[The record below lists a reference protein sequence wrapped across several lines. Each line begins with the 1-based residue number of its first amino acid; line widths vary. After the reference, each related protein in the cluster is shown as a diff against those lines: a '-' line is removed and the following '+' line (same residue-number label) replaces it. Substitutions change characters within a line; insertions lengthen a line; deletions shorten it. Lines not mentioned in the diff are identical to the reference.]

1 MQNLDSK
8 IYRDQLAKDIKN
20 EPDHEKR
27 QEILRSKQEGEQ
39 GFDYRKALIKHS
51 VDRGR
56 KLEENKGDGEILEN
70 IDSIREYNG
79 ILNSSNLEDMLS
91 KGENKEAPLYKFDS
105 FEDFKN
111 DNEIVKIGAEFEPN
125 SVKFKVTDDSIKLY
139 ASMFNDLFPPHV
151 VLEEGTISAASKV
164 LSGEYKEKSTVFLQG
179 IGTLSFLNGFVR
191 RIFQFEDKTELLT
204 PGFNKI
210 RFPSPN
216 PSGSN
221 ITSKWK
227 ILEKKIK
234 TINTPDGPIEAVEI
248 IFEAKVY
255 SDKIEPRQ
263 NESEAR
269 PVCTAEWIML
279 YMSHKE

>member
-1 MQNLDSK
+1 MQNLDSN
-8 IYRDQLAKDIKN
+8 YRDELAKTIKN
-20 EPDHEKR
+20 EQNHNKR
-27 QEILRSKQEGEQ
+27 QDILRSEQDGQEDS
-39 GFDYRKALIKHS
+39 DYIKALIKHS
-51 VDRGR
+51 VERGQ
-56 KLEENKGDGEILEN
+56 KLEKNKENKKSLETL
-70 IDSIREYNG
+70 DSIREYNE
-79 ILNSSNLEDMLS
+79 ILNSNNLEGIFS
-91 KGENKEAPLYKFDS
+91 NGENKEAPLYIFNS

-111 DNEIVKIGAEFEPN
+111 DNELVRPGVEFEPS
-125 SVKFKVTDDSIKLY
+125 SVKFKVTDNSIKLY

-151 VLEEGTISAASKV
+151 VLEEGSISAASMV
-164 LSGEYKEKSTVFLQG
+164 LSGEYKEKPTVFLQG

-191 RIFQFEDKTELLT
+191 RIFQFKDKTELLT

-221 ITSKWK
+221 IRSKWK
-227 ILEKKIK
+227 ILEKKVK

-279 YMSHKE
+279 YMSHK